1 MGVGTFKI
9 VESQKKKKNVYGKVG
24 KGVVLNDAFERM
36 VTWPSLLP
44 NESLHMR
51 KAL

>member
-9 VESQKKKKNVYGKVG
+9 VESQKKKKDVYRKVG
-24 KGVVLNDAFERM
+24 KEVVLNAAFERM

-44 NESLHMR
+44 SESLHMR